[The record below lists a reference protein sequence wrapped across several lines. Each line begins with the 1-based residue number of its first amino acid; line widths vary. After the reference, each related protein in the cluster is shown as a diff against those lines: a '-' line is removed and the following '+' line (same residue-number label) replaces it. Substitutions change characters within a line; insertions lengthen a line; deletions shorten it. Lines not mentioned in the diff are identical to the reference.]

1 MGLPPG
7 AVPENGGRVRAP
19 APTTELAPVPL
30 ARQTQAQ
37 KLNRI
42 SGKFPPTQGPSG
54 PGWKRWQALL
64 ALRAGNFAQ
73 PPRRASPVVGDRG
86 KGEYER
92 GALILSRPR
101 GRFGYFAATGK
112 VTRRPGP
119 GSLEKKP
126 IFGGEIGAIPK
137 GGGRGTPQGGFSRPF
152 VRFTFSPSP
161 TVLKKTFLVC
171 VGEAL
176 GPPAGNVPHLKRSPS
191 SVWPN
196 GQPPSP

>member
-1 MGLPPG
+1 MVPPCLRLFFIAGEFRRLRAASFFLDGQKETKKPPG
-7 AVPENGGRVRAP
+7 CVFQNGGRVRAP
-19 APTTELAPVPL
+19 APTVENGPEALT
-30 ARQTQAQ
+30 RTTQAQ
-37 KLNRI
+37 FWNRT

-64 ALRAGNFAQ
+64 VLRAGNFAELLRSG
-73 PPRRASPVVGDRG
+73 PRKWGPG
-86 KGEYER
+86 KGDYEHVSAHR
-92 GALILSRPR
+92 SRPR

-161 TVLKKTFLVC
+161 TGFKKVFWGV
-171 VGEAL
+171 
-176 GPPAGNVPHLKRSPS
+176 
-191 SVWPN
+191 
-196 GQPPSP
+196 